1 MACGILK
8 SPFLGTLDRAHGG
21 KPPCREAGH
30 GGHQPRRRSQNDPA
44 GHGPGGA
51 GALLTPTLI
60 FSPAPGRGGRDTALR
75 KMRHPQL
82 WPEALGGPRV
92 GACVLLMILW
102 LGLWGATCARAE
114 PSDVCRDL
122 ADRFAKF
129 PQQLDVGS
137 LARLGTCVTTE
148 IGDRLA
154 APEPPSPPA
163 SREEAVPPPA
173 RQRGNWPPAAPWP
186 GNWPPQAPWDR

>member
-1 MACGILK
+1 M
-8 SPFLGTLDRAHGG
+8 
-21 KPPCREAGH
+21 
-30 GGHQPRRRSQNDPA
+30 
-44 GHGPGGA
+44 
-51 GALLTPTLI
+51 
-60 FSPAPGRGGRDTALR
+60 ALR
-75 KMRHPQL
+75 SVTRNCG
-82 WPEALGGPRV
+82 EAWGPTPV
-92 GACVLLMILW
+92 PPLSSLA
-102 LGLWGATCARAE
+102 GLWGATCARAE

-137 LARLGTCVTTE
+137 LTRLGSCVTTE

-173 RQRGNWPPAAPWP
+173 RVG
-186 GNWPPQAPWDR
+186 